1 MDNKEILASLAALES
16 SLEEIMSAKGQV
28 DTVVQSANMLFG
40 SISSYKDA
48 LENISK
54 SIALILADSKEFNLK
69 TLNNWEEKIAEI
81 QNETSKLKKTVIS
94 YDAEM
99 KNHQK
104 EMVEE
109 FGKELKATLTPID
122 DKVSDLAKFLEILEN
137 QASTLKD
144 QIDRF
149 AAVGIES
156 DLNNIISRI
165 NSLEK
170 NMESMNKSLSAQ
182 IDMANKNTAKM
193 QKAIS
198 TALTSSEKK
207 VLTTAQNQSSLLS
220 TKITIFGIVV
230 ILLIF
235 VDIILKS
242 FN

>member
-69 TLNNWEEKIAEI
+69 TLNNWGEKIAEI

-122 DKVSDLAKFLEILEN
+122 DKISDLTKFLEILET
-137 QASTLKD
+137 QVSILKD
-144 QIDRF
+144 QIDRLT
-149 AAVGIES
+149 AVGIES
-156 DLNNIISRI
+156 DLTAIISRI
-165 NSLEK
+165 TALEK
-170 NMESMNKSLSAQ
+170 NIESMNKNFSAQ
-182 IDMANKNTAKM
+182 IDIANKSTSKM

-198 TALTSSEKK
+198 IALTTSEKK
-207 VLTTAQNQSSLLS
+207 ILAIFQEQTSRTLA
-220 TKITIFGIVV
+220 KITIWGVV
-230 ILLIF
+230 IFLLIL
-235 VDIILKS
+235 VNIILK
-242 FN
+242 

>member
-69 TLNNWEEKIAEI
+69 TLNNWEEKIVEI

-94 YDAEM
+94 CDAEM

-122 DKVSDLAKFLEILEN
+122 DKVSDLTKFLEILEN

-156 DLNNIISRI
+156 DLNNIISQI
-165 NSLEK
+165 NTLEK
-170 NMESMNKSLSAQ
+170 SMESMNKSLSAQ

-198 TALTSSEKK
+198 IALTTSEKK
-207 VLTTAQNQSSLLS
+207 ILAIFQEQTSRTLA
-220 TKITIFGIVV
+220 KITILGVV
-230 ILLIF
+230 IFSLIL
-235 VDIILKS
+235 VNIILKLS
-242 FN
+242 Y

>member
-122 DKVSDLAKFLEILEN
+122 DKVSDLTKFLEILEN

-149 AAVGIES
+149 ATVGIES

-170 NMESMNKSLSAQ
+170 NMESMNKKSLCT
-182 IDMANKNTAKM
+182 NRYGK
-193 QKAIS
+193 
-198 TALTSSEKK
+198 
-207 VLTTAQNQSSLLS
+207 
-220 TKITIFGIVV
+220 
-230 ILLIF
+230 
-235 VDIILKS
+235 
-242 FN
+242 